1 MNLDI
6 IILNKRQILCAITYM
21 WNLKE
26 KNYTSELI
34 CKTDSQTEKTNM
46 STEGERGRDKAL
58 V

>member
-26 KNYTSELI
+26 KNYTRELI
-34 CKTDSQTEKTNM
+34 CKPDSQTEKTKM
-46 STEGERGRDKAL
+46 STDGERGRDKA
-58 V
+58 VV